1 MTTTIASPTAS
12 AAPARSGRLST
23 ALHTF
28 AALLSRDLRVT
39 RRQLGS
45 LVLRAVMQPLAFTFG
60 FAYVLPKIG
69 LAGGFG
75 GDRPGAPKFTTVLV
89 PGLVAITIAVQGIT
103 AVMIPLLMELTYT
116 KQMEDRAL
124 APVPLWV
131 IAVQKIVSAAVQAM
145 LAGLVVFPVVL
156 LVHADGQAPNVHVH
170 DWPLFVTAFVL
181 ACLLAA
187 CTGLLLGTLFDVQ
200 KVQHLFAAVIT
211 PLTVLGC
218 VYFPWSALKA
228 VPWLQYLT
236 LLNPVVYMGEG
247 LRASLTPEV
256 GHMPVWA
263 FLLAETG
270 GVLLLGGLAL
280 RNFRRRVLG

>member
-1 MTTTIASPTAS
+1 MTTTTIVSPPRA
-12 AAPARSGRLST
+12 GRLST
-23 ALHTF
+23 GWHTF

-45 LVLRAVMQPLAFTFG
+45 LALRAVMQPLAFTFG

-75 GDRPGAPKFTTVLV
+75 GQHPGAPRFTTVLV

-124 APVPLWV
+124 APVPMWV
-131 IAVQKIVSAAVQAM
+131 IAVQKIVSAAIQAL

-156 LVHADGQAPNVHVH
+156 LVHAPGQAPDVHVH
-170 DWPLFVTAFVL
+170 NWPLFATALLL
-181 ACLLAA
+181 ASLLAA
-187 CTGLLLGTLFDVQ
+187 CTGLLLGTVFDVQ

-218 VYFPWSALKA
+218 VYFPWSELRA
-228 VPWLQYLT
+228 VPWLQYVT
-236 LLNPVVYMGEG
+236 LANPVVYMGEG
-247 LRASLTPEV
+247 LRAALTPGV

-263 FLLAETG
+263 VLLAQTG
-270 GVLLLGGLAL
+270 GIVLFGGLAL
-280 RNFRRRVLG
+280 RNFRRRVTG

>member
-1 MTTTIASPTAS
+1 MTTKIS
-12 AAPARSGRLST
+12 AAPSRGGGFAT

-28 AALLSRDLRVT
+28 LALLSRDIRVT

-45 LVLRAVMQPLAFTFG
+45 LVLRSVMQPLAFTFG

-69 LAGGFG
+69 MAGGFNSG
-75 GDRPGAPKFTTVLV
+75 APGAPKFTTVLV
-89 PGLVAITIAVQGIT
+89 PGLIAITIAVQAIT

-131 IAVQKIVSAAVQAM
+131 IGAQKICSAAFQAL

-156 LVHADGQAPNVHVH
+156 LVHADGQAPEVHVH
-170 DWPLFVTAFVL
+170 NWPLFVTTLLL

-187 CTGLLLGTLFDVQ
+187 CTGLLLGTVFDVQ

-211 PLTVLGC
+211 PLTILGC
-218 VYFPWSALKA
+218 VYFPWSALDSVA
-228 VPWLQYLT
+228 WLKYLT

-247 LRASLTPEV
+247 LRASLTPEL
-256 GHMPVWA
+256 GHMSIWIV
-263 FLLAETG
+263 LLAEAG
-270 GVLLLGGLAL
+270 GIVLLGGLAL
-280 RNFRRRVLG
+280 RNFTRRVTG

>member
-1 MTTTIASPTAS
+1 MTTTY
-12 AAPARSGRLST
+12 AALPRAGRFATGLR
-23 ALHTF
+23 TF
-28 AALLSRDLRVT
+28 MALLSRDVRVT
-39 RRQLGS
+39 RRQVGS

-69 LAGGFG
+69 MGGGFG
-75 GDRPGAPKFTTVLV
+75 SGEPGAPKFTTVLV
-89 PGLVAITIAVQGIT
+89 PGLIAITIAVQAIT

-131 IAVQKIVSAAVQAM
+131 IGLQKIFSAAFQAL

-156 LVHADGQAPNVHVH
+156 LVHADGQAPEVRIHN
-170 DWPLFVTAFVL
+170 WPLFVLTLLL

-187 CTGLLLGTLFDVQ
+187 CTGLLLGTVFDVQ

-218 VYFPWSALKA
+218 VYFPWSALDG
-228 VPWLQYLT
+228 VTWLKYLT
-236 LLNPVVYMGEG
+236 LCNPVVYMGEG

-256 GHMPVWA
+256 GHMPIWA
-263 FLLAETG
+263 ILLAEAG
-270 GVLLLGGLAL
+270 GIVLLGGLAL
-280 RNFRRRVLG
+280 RNFERRVTS